1 MAARGGAAPPWITAA
16 AAGFAVGAAATAAAA
31 VLYERRRAAAVAS
44 VAGAM
49 AGPAAATRRGG
60 VDGQVSSL
68 TPAQR
73 AACAPAPRPLVAD
86 YPTAEC
92 VDDDIVVEQ
101 LTRNLQLF
109 GEEGQGRIRRSFVV
123 VVGVGGVGSHAAHML
138 LRSGVGRLRLID
150 FDQVTLSSL
159 NRHAVATRADVGLT
173 KVDVLATHLARIFP
187 EAHIEACNKMYEADT
202 SDELLAG
209 EPDYV
214 LDCIDNIDTKV
225 NLLAECVG
233 RGLRVIASAG
243 AGAKADPTRLALADI
258 TQTAIDPLAR
268 AVRTRLR
275 RDHGITSGVQVL
287 LSTERPCAALVDHT
301 PEGSDAKDFQT
312 VPGFRVRTIPV
323 LGPLP
328 ALFGQAMAA
337 IVLGRLSRRIDVLPA
352 QCFRLDAEQ
361 FRVLYFELRDRERA
375 LADDYE
381 AEPDCDI
388 DEIAW
393 LTRDVWR
400 GLSARYN
407 FGDKDKGQKVCAR
420 RARWDASRVVRSARE
435 GAREPAHAD
444 RRAAFVLAGSVA
456 RHEDACTDALA
467 ARATFYPGQSRH
479 AHQKGSRRARRFGA
493 RRGGPHQAHRARAL
507 RQGRALPRRSSVH
520 VP

>member
-1 MAARGGAAPPWITAA
+1 
-16 AAGFAVGAAATAAAA
+16 
-31 VLYERRRAAAVAS
+31 VLYERRRVAAVAP

-49 AGPAAATRRGG
+49 AGPAVATRRGG

-187 EAHIEACNKMYEADT
+187 EAHIEACNKMYEAGT

-407 FGDKDKGQKVCAR
+407 FGDKDKGQKGLWRDTKMLALT
-420 RARWDASRVVRSARE
+420 RWRPELPSTPDNLVMLTKKEADA
-435 GAREPAHAD
+435 H
-444 RRAAFVLAGSVA
+444 
-456 RHEDACTDALA
+456 DALGPGA
-467 ARATFYPGQSRH
+467 ADH
-479 AHQKGSRRARRFGA
+479 IRRTEPELYDKVERCLGEARCMFRDGWAWEGGA
-493 RRGGPHQAHRARAL
+493 GVQR
-507 RQGRALPRRSSVH
+507 
-520 VP
+520 